1 MPKHEQHLLRKLTI
15 RMLMGALAAGLA
27 AALFANRIEDTYQ
40 ARVLLSLTYLR
51 FDQKGMPPG
60 TILLQDDLVRRINYV
75 QAEIMQ
81 PLTPQDYQRIF
92 TGDEVVEKLR
102 DAMRERY
109 AAAGLDPGSLT
120 LERVARSLDVVSKVE
135 IQTTQQ
141 VKYHGIVELIVTE
154 HDPGI
159 AAEMANLWTAIS
171 LDTADRMRNAAR
183 EGTLGYLKQRYEE
196 TFAKREALSQEAEAI
211 MRDWNPPGMRIR
223 LADLESAVTQL
234 RLKRTQLSLDS
245 RRLEAEIAE
254 IEAAL
259 TLSAEKIELRQG
271 LTDAAQRLSE
281 ETMRRQDTGKM
292 VVAETLNPLHTD
304 LSRLFTNLQSELAG
318 LRALADALVTE
329 ESGLQS
335 ETETL
340 RENLARIDRTESD
353 LRLELDAHAR
363 HTDVLTMTMHAVE
376 LAGANIVPECRIVSR
391 AIPPEEKIAPQRGL
405 IVIVAVFLAAIAVPV
420 HFFGMIALRRY
431 AQILIPNE

>member
-1 MPKHEQHLLRKLTI
+1 MPEHEQHLLRKLTI
-15 RMLMGALAAGLA
+15 RMLIGALAAGLA

-81 PLTPQDYQRIF
+81 PLTPPDYQRIF

-141 VKYHGIVELIVTE
+141 VKYHGIVELIVTDR
-154 HDPGI
+154 DPGI

-183 EGTLGYLKQRYEE
+183 EGTLGYLKQRYEKTLE
-196 TFAKREALSQEAEAI
+196 KREALSQEAEEI

-223 LADLESAVTQL
+223 LADLENAVTQL
-234 RLKRTQLSLDS
+234 RLKRSQLSLDR

-259 TLSAEKIELRQG
+259 ALSAEKIELRQG
-271 LTDAAQRLSE
+271 PSDAAHRLSE
-281 ETMRRQDTGKM
+281 ETIRRQDTGKM

-304 LSRLFTNLQSELAG
+304 LSRQLTNLQSELAG

-335 ETETL
+335 ETEAL

-353 LRLELDAHAR
+353 LRLELDAHVR
-363 HTDVLTMTMHAVE
+363 HTDVLTMTMHAVD

-391 AIPPEEKIAPQRGL
+391 AIPPEEKIAPKRGL
-405 IVIVAVFLAAIAVPV
+405 IVIVAIFLAAVAVPV